1 MFASLLPFK
10 LGNVERNR
18 GRDFFC
24 DFEME
29 KRSKK
34 SMKSDDS
41 FGLASLTSE
50 DSNTIE
56 NGEAGKTLAR
66 PKVKPSEDGDVKKSC
81 KKTTSEG
88 NGKQSSGT
96 TLQNK
101 QTRSDLGR
109 ELLLSR
115 EIRGRTKLPPFRGG
129 RYIPSDGYLYSS
141 WNSDT
146 TDEKSNKNGADKAER
161 ERAKTQ
167 EETKQSRIQSAS
179 FHGLEA
185 KRTRPKLRTRCR
197 STDCGRV
204 TMRDGIRLNHKMSH
218 YGCAREFGHE
228 KKSRCRSADL
238 SQFSVQDV
246 FNVRSNGSLP
256 LQWKD
261 VEKSSINQCTCEHS
275 STIPESHQQ
284 LFVNENPDNELA
296 KQTLTAVDETASSTK
311 PDAKASLDMRNRK
324 TSPSKEKIALP
335 EEFTENSPT
344 RRKGK
349 VNDIPPGFGSKDRTL
364 EKDKPGT
371 KSSPKRSSKNLDTTV
386 FKMDAL
392 QKGRRGAEGTSSS
405 EIKRNNRKS
414 LTDKLDKSNLENSS
428 AKDVSVSPSRKRQN
442 SPGKISAGKTKSTSN
457 PLRQGV
463 SKVEGSCN
471 GSHFTAKCKQES
483 VGAALR
489 TDNISAEE
497 FASTEKKG
505 DGNCSRMYADVNRKD
520 SAQTKGEMNLAR
532 NTSTTDCKTQGNQN
546 PVENKTNHVEVTT
559 EVGSGVDKTIGD
571 IGTSEGTNF
580 EANCS
585 HGAGNNVS
593 AKRAGG
599 GLRTEISGKNCKM
612 SDQLTISDDT
622 KNTGTDKPRG
632 SVKLQRNYKTK
643 VTKRPSNENKTL
655 EKDQGSHMNKSP
667 SEKNKHSEP
676 KKNPSDKEV
685 TSLNKDVEGKKTSLG
700 GNMKYPYDKAMD
712 YKGKGQ
718 STESSRKLVYE
729 RRENY
734 SKQLREKNM
743 RNALL
748 KKRMGQLVNQR
759 NGVRLQEDSAIT
771 VKIKHVKSRRLL
783 RRNVAYVKREQ
794 KEHFSQE
801 HDHDSWVLFTVTL
814 GSSLEAPV
822 MPKAGLDTPDGR
834 NCCKSNKTFIGCV
847 LPRYGNVIPK
857 VKVALVGS
865 PKSSLK
871 RLSILPVKK
880 LRWSLFDGMV
890 MYLVL

>member
-1 MFASLLPFK
+1 
-10 LGNVERNR
+10 
-18 GRDFFC
+18 
-24 DFEME
+24 
-29 KRSKK
+29 
-34 SMKSDDS
+34 MKSDDG

-50 DSNTIE
+50 NSNTIE
-56 NGEAGKTLAR
+56 NNEPGELLAR
-66 PKVKPSEDGDVKKSC
+66 PKIKPSEDGGVKKSC

-88 NGKQSSGT
+88 NGQQSSGT

-109 ELLLSR
+109 ELLSSR

-146 TDEKSNKNGADKAER
+146 TDEKSNKSGADKAKR

-167 EETKQSRIQSAS
+167 EESKQSRIQSAS

-204 TMRDGIRLNHKMSH
+204 TGRDGIRLNHKMSH

-228 KKSRCRSADL
+228 RKPRCRSADL
-238 SQFSVQDV
+238 GQFSVQDM
-246 FNVRSNGSLP
+246 FNDWSNGSLP
-256 LQWKD
+256 LQQKD
-261 VEKSSINQCTCEHS
+261 VEKSSINQCACEHS
-275 STIPESHQQ
+275 STIPESRQQ

-296 KQTLTAVDETASSTK
+296 KQTLTAVDETASSSR

-335 EEFTENSPT
+335 EELTENSPT

-371 KSSPKRSSKNLDTTV
+371 KSSPKRSSKNLDMTV

-392 QKGRRGAEGTSSS
+392 QKSRRGADGTCSS

-442 SPGKISAGKTKSTSN
+442 SPGKIPAGKTRSTSN

-463 SKVEGSCN
+463 SKVEGGCN
-471 GSHFTAKCKQES
+471 
-483 VGAALR
+483 
-489 TDNISAEE
+489 EE

-546 PVENKTNHVEVTT
+546 PVENKTSHVEVTT
-559 EVGSGVDKTIGD
+559 EVGIGVDKTIGD
-571 IGTSEGTNF
+571 NGTSEGTNF
-580 EANCS
+580 EASCS
-585 HGAGNNVS
+585 HGAGNNAS
-593 AKRAGG
+593 TRRASG
-599 GLRTEISGKNCKM
+599 GLRTEISCKNCKM

-622 KNTGTDKPRG
+622 KDTGTDKPRG

-655 EKDQGSHMNKSP
+655 EKDQRSNMNKSP

-676 KKNPSDKEV
+676 KKKPPEKEV
-685 TSLNKDVEGKKTSLG
+685 PSLNKDVEGKKTSLG
-700 GNMKYPYDKAMD
+700 GNIKYPYEKKAMD

-718 STESSRKLVYE
+718 STESSRKLAYE
-729 RRENY
+729 RRESY

-748 KKRMGQLVNQR
+748 KKRMGQLVNKR
-759 NGVRLQEDSAIT
+759 SGVRLQENSAIT

-814 GSSLEAPV
+814 GSSLDAPAGL
-822 MPKAGLDTPDGR
+822 KAGLDTPDGR
-834 NCCKSNKTFIGCV
+834 NCCKSNKTFISCV
-847 LPRYGNVIPK
+847 LPRYGNIIPK

-865 PKSSLK
+865 PKSNLK
-871 RLSILPVKK
+871 RLSLLPVKR